1 MKLLDA
7 EPQVAPDGDATPL
20 ETPADALPAAEET
33 ALPGDGLLDPVAE
46 DVPVET
52 GPSCRACGSA
62 IDPGQDWCLACG
74 TAVEAPRRLPGVR
87 ALGIAGVLTLALTG
101 GAVAAAAAAFKH
113 EPPARQT
120 KVETV
125 AQTTPAP
132 TTDTTPTDVAP
143 LPPVSTD
150 SSSIPPADVTPIT
163 PDTSSVTPIAPVVT
177 TPTTTPT
184 TTTPTTTTP
193 TTPTSTRIVLSAG
206 AGSLYDPAARA
217 TASGDPDRAIDGNP
231 GTSWFVTVPAGG
243 DMNVG
248 YLIDLSDK
256 SALSRLRLLTTT
268 PGFSVQIF
276 GATSV
281 KAPET
286 ADDPGWTKLAEAGS
300 VDGDPAEG
308 AAPSI
313 PPVTGDKPGDL
324 RDKAGDG
331 KLVLGLDGGDKEY
344 RHVLLWFTTPPAAG
358 PTVRINEIKL
368 YD

>member
-1 MKLLDA
+1 MKLLEA
-7 EPQVAPDGDATPL
+7 EPQVAPDGDAPVP
-20 ETPADALPAAEET
+20 ETPTDAVPTAEET
-33 ALPGDGLLDPVAE
+33 VLPGDGLLDPVAE

-62 IDPGQDWCLACG
+62 IDDGQDWCLACG

-113 EPPARQT
+113 EPPAQQT

-150 SSSIPPADVTPIT
+150 DTAIPPADVTPIT

-193 TTPTSTRIVLSAG
+193 AEPKSARIVLSAG
-206 AGSLYDPAARA
+206 AGSLYDPGARA
-217 TASGDPDRAIDGNP
+217 TATGDPDRAIDGNT
-231 GTSWFVTVPAGG
+231 GTSWFATVPAGS

-248 YLIDLSDK
+248 YLIDLGEK
-256 SALSRLRLLTTT
+256 TRLSKIELLTKT
-268 PGFSVQIF
+268 PGFTVQVF
-276 GATSV
+276 GSTGS

-286 ADDPGWTKLAEAGS
+286 ADDPKWAKLGEAGS

-308 AAPSI
+308 AAPSV
-313 PPVTGDKPGDL
+313 PPVTG
-324 RDKAGDG
+324 DKAGDG
-331 KLVLGLDGGDKEY
+331 KLVLPLKGAGADGEY
-344 RHVLLWFTTPPAAG
+344 RQVLLWFTTPPAAG
-358 PTVRINEIKL
+358 PTVRLSEIKL